1 MNTNPDSERD
11 DILLDAVLGDED
23 WQAANAA
30 CKRQA
35 LQAFR
40 ARQRFRASVRWAG
53 STLVLAGI
61 VACAAFWARH
71 PAKSPPQTAAI
82 SQPRETNAPP
92 AAPPAHYLTDAQLLA
107 SFPKGSCFIAEV
119 DGQKQLVFLD
129 PKLERTYI
137 AQPAVKLPDQ

>member
-11 DILLDAVLGDED
+11 ELLLNALLGDED

-35 LQAFR
+35 LRAFH

-53 STLVLAGI
+53 SALVLAGI
-61 VACAAFWARH
+61 ITGAAFWARQ
-71 PAKSPPQTAAI
+71 PAKSPPQTAAT
-82 SQPRETNAPP
+82 PPAETNAPP
-92 AAPPAHYLTDAQLLA
+92 VPTPTHYMTDAQLLA

-119 DGQKQLVFLD
+119 DGKKQLVFLD

-137 AQPAVKLPDQ
+137 AQPPVKGRE